1 LPYQDVLTRFPL
13 PPCAELDTG
22 DIFQIEFLGFKEE
35 ANYMRLRNP
44 MRIPFLIALV
54 TAFSLS
60 FTSMAVAQDWKFH
73 AIVDVDF
80 VKQYVKIP
88 APKGVM
94 IVDSRPTKLRYDKGH
109 IPNAVNIPDSQFDK
123 FKHLLPA
130 DKSTLLIFYCQGP
143 T

>member
-1 LPYQDVLTRFPL
+1 
-13 PPCAELDTG
+13 
-22 DIFQIEFLGFKEE
+22 
-35 ANYMRLRNP
+35 MRLRKT
-44 MRIPFLIALV
+44 MRIPFLLALV

-60 FTSMAVAQDWKFH
+60 FTSAATAQDWKFH
-73 AIVDVDF
+73 SIVDVDF
-80 VKQYVKIP
+80 VKHYVKIP

-94 IVDSRPTKLRYDKGH
+94 IVDSRPTKLRYDKGY

-123 FKHLLPA
+123 FKQLLPK